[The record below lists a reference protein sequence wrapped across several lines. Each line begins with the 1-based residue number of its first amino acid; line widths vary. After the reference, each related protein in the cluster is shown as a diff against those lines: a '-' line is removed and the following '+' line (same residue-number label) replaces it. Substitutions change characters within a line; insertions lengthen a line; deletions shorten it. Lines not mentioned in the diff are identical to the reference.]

1 MQLKQQI
8 LLLAVSASSPVR
20 DLSNPRV
27 D

>member
-1 MQLKQQI
+1 MQLKQQM

-20 DLSNPRV
+20 DLSSPRV